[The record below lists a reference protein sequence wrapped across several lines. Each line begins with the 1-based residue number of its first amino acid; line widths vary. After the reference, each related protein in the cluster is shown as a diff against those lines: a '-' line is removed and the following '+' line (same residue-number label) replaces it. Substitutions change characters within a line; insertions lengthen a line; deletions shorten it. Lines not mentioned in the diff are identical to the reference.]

1 VKAILPKLL
10 GLPLL
15 GLIATVGF
23 VFLTF
28 PDDKAQ
34 LLVQRHVEKLLDYE
48 YRVEASE
55 FDVGIFSGLEMKSV
69 NLTPRF
75 TVDDDEVMGP
85 EGGSGEP
92 AARDPESL
100 EAKYFCPVRVVPVP
114 MMFDRIAFDPSLTSL
129 LSGAL
134 EGTFALGNLEG
145 PFALEAAGGT
155 LEGELVKGEEGQ
167 TLKAKLDAIALQRF
181 TLLRNKIGVHLVGQ
195 LFGDID
201 LQFGEGMSLAGGSI
215 AMNLRGVVMCPK
227 KFKVNM
233 KNVPFLEMPL
243 TRLGD
248 LEGTVEV
255 TKQRRLEF
263 KDFKGEGED
272 MSLSVQG
279 SIQLTTDRIPRTRY
293 DLRIKLTPN
302 DQWVEDNAM
311 EILFKICR
319 RFDDGS
325 IQLVV
330 SGEAGK
336 VKKDCVKNAQGAPGG
351 MPAPQTRRSP
361 TATEQSRESDVEAR
375 RAEQAREEELQ
386 LDEGIV
392 EEEGEARVTPP
403 VATRL
408 KGAPSLDRGVTSR
421 PNVKGL
427 GEPVSIENRRKV
439 LDVYNH

>member
-1 VKAILPKLL
+1 MKAILPKLL

-129 LSGAL
+129 LSG
-134 EGTFALGNLEG
+134 NLEAT
-145 PFALEAAGGT
+145 FALEAAGGT
-155 LEGELVKGEEGQ
+155 LEGELGKGEEGQ
-167 TLKAKLDAIALQRF
+167 TLKAKIDAIALQRF
-181 TLLRNKIGVHLVGQ
+181 TLLRNKMGMHLVGQ

-233 KNVPFLEMPL
+233 KNVPFFEMPL
-243 TRLGD
+243 TRLGNI
-248 LEGTVEV
+248 EGTVEV

-293 DLRIKLTPN
+293 
-302 DQWVEDNAM
+302 
-311 EILFKICR
+311 
-319 RFDDGS
+319 
-325 IQLVV
+325 
-330 SGEAGK
+330 
-336 VKKDCVKNAQGAPGG
+336 
-351 MPAPQTRRSP
+351 
-361 TATEQSRESDVEAR
+361 
-375 RAEQAREEELQ
+375 
-386 LDEGIV
+386 
-392 EEEGEARVTPP
+392 
-403 VATRL
+403 
-408 KGAPSLDRGVTSR
+408 
-421 PNVKGL
+421 
-427 GEPVSIENRRKV
+427 
-439 LDVYNH
+439 